1 MASVCERGDL
11 FLFLNYV
18 WNHVICFLQ
27 AVKSHRILRCR
38 CHGISGS
45 CGYKTCWETMAPFH
59 VVGSYLRGK
68 YHNGVFVTVDQ
79 NSNELMLA
87 DAKYAINPPRDVLV
101 FLEDSPDYCVPN
113 SITGSLGTTG
123 RVCNKT
129 TPGHGSCKVL
139 CCGRGFNTIQIVE
152 EYQCSCKFH
161 WCCYVK
167 CKTCTRTVDR
177 HFCKSNEKEKSARND

>member
-1 MASVCERGDL
+1 
-11 FLFLNYV
+11 
-18 WNHVICFLQ
+18 
-27 AVKSHRILRCR
+27 
-38 CHGISGS
+38 
-45 CGYKTCWETMAPFH
+45 MAPFH

-129 TPGHGSCKVL
+129 TPGHGSCKFL

-152 EYQCSCKFH
+152 EYQCSCKFY
-161 WCCYVK
+161 WCCYVN
-167 CKTCTRTVDR
+167 CNTCTRTVDR
-177 HFCKSNEKEKSARND
+177 HFCKSNEKASKDSGSWTVYEIETLHKLKIKKKKKSDLHNIFLYMVSWVPRISWVTNQSGGVRG